1 MATPPVH
8 LGGGR
13 AFAAALAD
21 SIAQAQHIVSA
32 TVGQENA
39 LWKVP
44 AGCAPGGY
52 VTFTLD
58 DPPVHA
64 GKRARETGCKDPKRP
79 KKALTA
85 YNAFLQIPGLFEQI
99 CKDLRAV
106 GDDDELKAGAVGAAL
121 KDVKGTNPVSPW
133 ITIAKEL
140 WGAMGKRD
148 KAELANAVGKP
159 DALATLTAMDVYQEW
174 VTKHAKD
181 ADEEIEAEEE
191 EEEEE
196 AASDGAAE

>member
-1 MATPPVH
+1 V
-8 LGGGR
+8 LFR
-13 AFAAALAD
+13 
-21 SIAQAQHIVSA
+21 SKAQRIVSA

-39 LWKVP
+39 LWRVP
-44 AGCAPGGY
+44 ADGAPGGY

-58 DPPVHA
+58 T
-64 GKRARETGCKDPKRP
+64 GKRARESGGKDPNRP

-106 GDDDELKAGAVGAAL
+106 GDDDELKPGAVGAAL
-121 KDVKGTNPVSPW
+121 KDVKGANPVSPW

-159 DALATLTAMDVYQEW
+159 DALATLTAMDVYREW

-181 ADEEIEAEEE
+181 ADEEIDAEGE

-196 AASDGAAE
+196 AASDAAAE

>member
-1 MATPPVH
+1 MATLPVH

-21 SIAQAQHIVSA
+21 SIAQAQRIVSA

-44 AGCAPGGY
+44 ADCAPGGY

-58 DPPVHA
+58 A
-64 GKRARETGCKDPKRP
+64 GKRARESGGKDPNRP
-79 KKALTA
+79 KKSLTA

-121 KDVKGTNPVSPW
+121 KDVKGVNPVSPW

-191 EEEEE
+191 EEEE
-196 AASDGAAE
+196 AASDDAAE

>member
-1 MATPPVH
+1 
-8 LGGGR
+8 
-13 AFAAALAD
+13 
-21 SIAQAQHIVSA
+21 
-32 TVGQENA
+32 
-39 LWKVP
+39 VP
-44 AGCAPGGY
+44 ADGAPGGY

-58 DPPVHA
+58 T
-64 GKRARETGCKDPKRP
+64 GKRARESGGKDPNRP

-106 GDDDELKAGAVGAAL
+106 GDDDELKPGAVGAAL
-121 KDVKGTNPVSPW
+121 KDVKGANPVSPW

-159 DALATLTAMDVYQEW
+159 DALATLTEMTVYKEW
-174 VTKHAKD
+174 VAKHAKAAGEGLD
-181 ADEEIEAEEE
+181 AAEEEEME

-196 AASDGAAE
+196 AASDAAAE